1 VDPNPLLDD
10 ERLTAAGL
18 LFEAS
23 SALMATLE
31 RRLGQECG
39 LSVPWFEVLV
49 RLARSSPEQRLRMC
63 DLAAQV
69 AMSPSGLT
77 RVVDRLVD
85 AGLVTR
91 EQCPTDRRVAWAQL
105 TPAGRARIEE
115 AVPVHL
121 RHLDE
126 LLVAPLSEDQ
136 RASLH
141 AVLRILRDHVNPTA
155 AQVSA

>member
-49 RLARSSPEQRLRMC
+49 RLARSPEQRLRMC

-77 RVVDRLVD
+77 RVVDRLVE

-91 EQCPTDRRVAWAQL
+91 QHCPTDRRVAWAQL
-105 TPAGRARIEE
+105 TPAGLARIEE
-115 AVPVHL
+115 AVPAHL

-126 LLVAPLSEDQ
+126 LFAAPLTEEQ
-136 RASLH
+136 QASLS
-141 AVLRILRDHVNPTA
+141 ALLRLVRDHVNPSA